1 MASLGVLS
9 AAIAVHPQWPKGF
22 HVITFQSTST
32 LASCEDGQPWQP
44 LGGPEGTLKPL
55 KQV

>member
-1 MASLGVLS
+1 MASSGVLS
-9 AAIAVHPQWPKGF
+9 AAIAVHPQGPTGF
-22 HVITFQSTST
+22 HVITCQSTST

-55 KQV
+55 Q